1 MRGRWMLAIAG
12 VVALGL
18 VAGGFVAFRRS
29 PIAPALRRTV
39 PVAPA
44 EITLTGTIQAAHV
57 INVPVPVDGT
67 IDQFMADV
75 GQHVTEGE
83 VLARIR
89 NPKRAAG
96 QQVAKLEAEQA
107 QNHLSQLESAL
118 IAARL
123 EVSRSEADAT
133 RIELDLTQAEKTFER
148 QKTMFQE
155 GVTPRLAYEK
165 AEHEYNSLKAAAQNL
180 AEIAK
185 NAADRVDS
193 TTKELEP
200 ARKVLAQKTS
210 ELEDAGAE
218 AAVGEVNSP
227 TDGVVIARRGRLGQP
242 VTPALTD
249 LFQIAVDP
257 LVLEAVA
264 NVEPQARIQPGQA
277 AALLIAGA
285 GNPMTGTVR
294 EMKSGQVF
302 IDIQNP
308 SPLVQRG
315 MAVQIK
321 IK

>member
-1 MRGRWMLAIAG
+1 
-12 VVALGL
+12 
-18 VAGGFVAFRRS
+18 
-29 PIAPALRRTV
+29 
-39 PVAPA
+39 
-44 EITLTGTIQAAHV
+44 
-57 INVPVPVDGT
+57 
-67 IDQFMADV
+67 
-75 GQHVTEGE
+75 
-83 VLARIR
+83 
-89 NPKRAAG
+89 
-96 QQVAKLEAEQA
+96 
-107 QNHLSQLESAL
+107 
-118 IAARL
+118 
-123 EVSRSEADAT
+123 
-133 RIELDLTQAEKTFER
+133 
-148 QKTMFQE
+148 
-155 GVTPRLAYEK
+155 
-165 AEHEYNSLKAAAQNL
+165 LKAAAQNL

-193 TTKELEP
+193 NTKELEP